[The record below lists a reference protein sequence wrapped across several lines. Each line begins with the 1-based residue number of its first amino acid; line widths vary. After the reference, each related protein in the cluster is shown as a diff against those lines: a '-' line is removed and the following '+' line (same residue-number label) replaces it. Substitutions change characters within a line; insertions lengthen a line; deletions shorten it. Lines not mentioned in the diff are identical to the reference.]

1 MAEMEPIVLPLG
13 FVAGAGRVIGS
24 LSTDGSRVVTQERGR
39 DISLISVWDTKGR
52 EYAFFGVR

>member
-1 MAEMEPIVLPLG
+1 MAEMEPIMSPLG
-13 FVAGAGRVIGS
+13 FVAGAGRVVGS

-39 DISLISVWDTKGR
+39 DTQVISVWGTKGR